1 MVEAQETTLR
11 IASAPNFA
19 KIVNLGWIS
28 RVVTAAALIDLCF
41 CAGAFDIAKIAF
53 LDPQTIR
60 KRKWLHFH
68 P

>member
-1 MVEAQETTLR
+1 MVGAQETTLR
-11 IASAPNFA
+11 IASVPNFA

-28 RVVTAAALIDLCF
+28 RVITAAALIGLCF
-41 CAGAFDIAKIAF
+41 CAGAFAVAEIAF

-68 P
+68 S